1 MNKHLKEDHIGH
13 ILESKKDKNGKVSF
27 PVVIISQG
35 LGNLADKNYY
45 SAEAIQ
51 SAAAEKV
58 YEGKKAYF
66 DHPTSSQ
73 SQEQPGRSVREIAG
87 YYKNTRAEKDEH
99 GMYVLKGDLVPIES
113 NLEVMGLLNHAIDFK
128 KEFPDKEL
136 IGISINGDGEG
147 KTLGYEEFL
156 REFQPTEFEM
166 RKISQIDGQ
175 PINAITK
182 LTSAMSADL
191 VTEAGAR
198 GRMLL
203 ESKKIKTKKR
213 RTQMLEAMKKFL
225 FGAEKNDKKLMEEA
239 VNQMLQSDE
248 KKESEK
254 EDESESKH
262 AEGMAKALMSCKKEM
277 KKFEDESEGEY
288 EARCMKQAMKNMKK
302 ESEEASKKAEDEG
315 KKEEGKKETED
326 ESKKESKK
334 EDEDEKKESAA
345 SGDDKGHDDA
355 DQDKE
360 LIKKMMGQ
368 MDEMKKEIESM
379 KQSKKESEDEAKKHH
394 EESAKTKIELEAKK
408 RGEKVDKILRE
419 SGLPRYATD
428 NLRDLFLSKVRSDD
442 EMKKLVET
450 AKEVHTKAIESAFY
464 TSTSTGFTE
473 ISTEDKASND
483 HLF

>member
-1 MNKHLKEDHIGH
+1 MKHLKENHIGH
-13 ILESKKDKNGKVSF
+13 ILEAKKDDKGKITF

-45 SAEAIQ
+45 TAGSIKEA
-51 SAAAEKV
+51 ALNKV

-87 YYKNTRAEKDEH
+87 YYKNTRAEQDEH
-99 GMYVLKGDLVPIES
+99 GMWVLKADLVPIEA
-113 NLEVMGLLNHAIDFK
+113 NTEVMGLLTHAIEYK

-156 REFQPTEFEM
+156 REFSPTEFEM
-166 RKISQIDGQ
+166 KKISQVDGQ

-239 VNQMLQSDE
+239 AELML
-248 KKESEK
+248 KEGTEYEAEK
-254 EDESESKH
+254 EDMEESKH
-262 AEGMAKALMSCKKEM
+262 AESLSKAMLNCKKEM
-277 KKFEDESEGEY
+277 KKYEDESEAEY
-288 EARCMKQAMKNMKK
+288 ETRCMKQAMKQMKK
-302 ESEEASKKAEDEG
+302 EAAEAKKH
-315 KKEEGKKETED
+315 ED
-326 ESKKESKK
+326 ESKKESDKK
-334 EDEDEKKESAA
+334 DEPADEKKE
-345 SGDDKGHDDA
+345 GEKIDDKAAAAAKADPSHPDA
-355 DQDKE
+355 AQDVD
-360 LIKKMMGQ
+360 LIKKLMGE
-368 MDEMKKEIESM
+368 MEEMKKEMASM
-379 KQSKKESEDEAKKHH
+379 KQMKKEAEAEAKKHH
-394 EESAKTKIELEAKK
+394 EESANAKIELEAKK
-408 RGEKVDKILRE
+408 RAEKVDKILRE

-428 NLRDLFLSKVRSDD
+428 NLRDLFLTKVRSDD
-442 EMKKLVET
+442 EMKKMVET
-450 AKEVHTKAIESAFY
+450 AKEVHTKAIESAFFA
-464 TSTSTGFTE
+464 TASKGFTE
-473 ISTEDKASND
+473 IATDGKETSND
-483 HLF
+483 YLF